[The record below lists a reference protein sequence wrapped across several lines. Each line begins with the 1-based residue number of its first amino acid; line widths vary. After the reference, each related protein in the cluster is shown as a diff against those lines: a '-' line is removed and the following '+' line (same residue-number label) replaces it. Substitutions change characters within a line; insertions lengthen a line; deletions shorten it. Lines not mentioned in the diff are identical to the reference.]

1 MQYGGHIEIQDGGH
15 QGAFQSWVLIE
26 KLSYRGV
33 YKCAKFIISPQNE
46 IFFDLTAGLTV
57 LAFWATFYT
66 ELTSEGTGV
75 SPIQIHQDITWFDHM
90 ILAANGNYRPFLTN
104 TAACT
109 ALMWLGHWAR
119 VRTSCMA
126 PVGRNSRRRVDSW
139 QCREDVSAIHSTR
152 HILDTLQLNAADM
165 PRYQPWTSAVEIAPG
180 SSLSFWSLWV
190 EARKT
195 GTPATSVNSTHT
207 YR

>member
-1 MQYGGHIEIQDGGH
+1 M
-15 QGAFQSWVLIE
+15 
-26 KLSYRGV
+26 
-33 YKCAKFIISPQNE
+33 NE
-46 IFFDLTAGLTV
+46 LNSFDIFLLYLLTVMMTTV
-57 LAFWATFYT
+57 LASRAIFYT
-66 ELTSEGTGV
+66 KHTSEGAGV
-75 SPIQIHQDITWFDHM
+75 SPIQIHQDTTWFDHM

-180 SSLSFWSLWV
+180 SSSSFWSLWV

-195 GTPATSVNSTHT
+195 GTPATSVNSTHR
-207 YR
+207 YRQSIITFRFVLFYLAFLANNARNT